1 MKTYKLRKKTTT
13 FSLVLLVL
21 ITLMFLVNGLC
32 VLADE
37 SNETNAINNPED
49 NSLEISSY
57 VNYMQA
63 IYPEASSIVVP
74 NEDITITPPTGS
86 KITNISST
94 SIDIQLSNGSKTIN
108 FSDTIESI
116 SKISFH
122 KSIDGLD
129 DFNVKINFADY
140 ATKSNLDK
148 NIINI
153 VNYTIDWGNGDITRG
168 EGIPSSTISYTY
180 KKEGTYPIS
189 IKLTD
194 SSGIT
199 YTYEKKQSFKL
210 TTVKFVQLWV
220 DENKE
225 TVAVSSVGIGGI
237 ALLGFALTE
246 TGKYK
251 FLALLPLLI
260 PMYTRIQKEDVLD
273 QFVRGEIYGFIK
285 ANPGVHY
292 NQIIRELDM
301 KNGTLSYHLHMLEK
315 TGMVKS
321 RKEGFRYRVFYPT
334 GMKFPEKERYR
345 LTELQLNMIK
355 TIKEKEG
362 ISQKEIAKRLNVKH
376 QTINYNVKVL
386 QQAGLISLRKK
397 GRKTSCYIQ
406 EDISHQET

>member
-21 ITLMFLVNGLC
+21 ITLMFLINGLC

-37 SNETNAINNPED
+37 SNENNVINNTED
-49 NSLEISSY
+49 
-57 VNYMQA
+57 MQV
-63 IYPEASSIVVP
+63 IYPEASSIVFP
-74 NEDITITPPTGS
+74 NEDITIIPPNGS
-86 KITNISST
+86 KITNISSI
-94 SIDIQLSNGSKTIN
+94 SVDIQLSNGSKTIN
-108 FSDTIESI
+108 LSDTVDSL

-140 ATKSNLDK
+140 AAKSNLDET
-148 NIINI
+148 I

-199 YTYEKKQSFKL
+199 YTYEKNQSFKL

-225 TVAVSSVGIGGI
+225 TVAVSSVGISGI

-315 TGMVKS
+315 TGMIKS
-321 RKEGFRYRVFYPT
+321 RREGLRYRVFYPT

-345 LTELQLNMIK
+345 LTELQLDMIK
-355 TIKEKEG
+355 IIKEKEG
-362 ISQKEIAKRLNVKH
+362 ISQREIAKKLNVRH

-406 EDISHQET
+406 EDMSHHET